1 MRVLFS
7 LFSLVPGVSKGEAI
21 QATPVM
27 PELPE
32 VETVRLAL
40 APVLAGRKIAR
51 VTVRKGNLRVP
62 LPRDFAARLT
72 GRRVRAIARRAKFLL
87 ARLEGGLTL
96 IIHLGMSGRV
106 RIFKRSPPP
115 PEKHDHVE
123 FATDAGCTIRYNDAR
138 RFGLM
143 GLIADKDLGAHP
155 WFRALGPEP
164 LDAAFTGPVLAAR
177 FKGRETSLKAA
188 LMDQRVVAG
197 LGNIY
202 VSEALFRAGLSPKRA
217 AGTVAGPRA
226 AGLVKSIKAV
236 LKAAIASGGSSLRD
250 HRQPSGEL
258 GYFQHRF
265 AVYDRAG
272 LACPGCRCA
281 VAKTGGIRRIVQGGR
296 ATFYCPRKQ
305 K

>member
-1 MRVLFS
+1 
-7 LFSLVPGVSKGEAI
+7 
-21 QATPVM
+21 M

-40 APVLAGRKIAR
+40 VPVLAGRKIAR
-51 VTVRKGNLRVP
+51 VTVRKGDLRVP

-106 RIFKRSPPP
+106 RIFRKNPPP
-115 PEKHDHVE
+115 AEKHDHVE
-123 FATDAGCTIRYNDAR
+123 FVTEAGCVVRYNDAR

-143 GLIADKDLGAHP
+143 GLIADKDLNTHP

-164 LDAAFTGPVLAAR
+164 LDAAFTGPVLARR
-177 FKGRETSLKAA
+177 FKGRKTSLKAA
-188 LMDQRVVAG
+188 LMDQRTVAG

-202 VSEALFRAGLSPKRA
+202 VSEALFRARLSPRRK
-217 AGTVAGPRA
+217 AGTVTGPQAARLVRA
-226 AGLVKSIKAV
+226 IKAV

-272 LACPGCRCA
+272 LPCPGCTCA
-281 VAKTGGIRRIVQGGR
+281 VAKTKGIRRIVQGGR